1 MTAANSSAGGIVVG
15 VLISVALGAAL
26 VVYARR
32 RGRLAIG
39 LAGFCATFV
48 LGTLFGVV
56 VGAAVALVFAFA
68 IRRSG
73 RVRSAE

>member
-1 MTAANSSAGGIVVG
+1 VIAAGGAAAGIIVG
-15 VLISVALGAAL
+15 VLISAALGAAL

-32 RGRLAIG
+32 RGRLPLG
-39 LAGFCATFV
+39 VAGFGVTFV

-56 VGAAVALVFAFA
+56 VGAAVALVFAFV

-73 RVRSAE
+73 HIRSAE